1 LYPVKVNAVVV
12 PVPVCSVTVV
22 PAEVGGLSNITAVS
36 PPKKSS
42 PVAVFTASS
51 PTVKEDGLPV
61 APDRFLG
68 IIGNAIG

>member
-1 LYPVKVNAVVV
+1 LYPVKVKATVV
-12 PVPVCSVTVV
+12 PSPVCSVTVV

-36 PPKKSS
+36 PPRKSS

-61 APDRFLG
+61 APDRFFG
-68 IIGNAIG
+68 IIGNAMA